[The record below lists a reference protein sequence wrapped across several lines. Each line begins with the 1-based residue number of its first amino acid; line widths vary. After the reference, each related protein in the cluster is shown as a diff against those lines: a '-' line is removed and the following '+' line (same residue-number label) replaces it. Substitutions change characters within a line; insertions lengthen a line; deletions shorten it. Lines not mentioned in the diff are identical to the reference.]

1 MLKAYSKLL
10 DVIEKIEKAF
20 LAAAMA
26 VMIVDMIYQVI
37 MRYIFNSANA
47 WSEELARYLFVFVTY
62 IGAISAMRAN
72 AHLGVDTLISRMK
85 PQVQM
90 VMYVLSQLIIT
101 ALMVILIQGSMKMV
115 AQNTQSRT
123 AALGIPYAFLYSVG
137 ILTGAAIAIL
147 AILNIVH
154 ALKNPSKISEI
165 VTMSTS
171 DDDEIAA
178 DAKDGLE
185 ELSDEEYARRLR
197 EEGGK

>member
-1 MLKAYSKLL
+1 MDKIADKLFKGIDYFTVL
-10 DVIEKIEKAF
+10 RTF
-20 LAAAMA
+20 
-26 VMIVDMIYQVI
+26 
-37 MRYIFNSANA
+37 FNSGLT
-47 WSEELARYLFVFVTY
+47 WSEELARYLFVFVIY

-90 VMYVLSQLIIT
+90 VMYVVSQLIIM
-101 ALMVILIQGSMKMV
+101 ALMVILVQGSLKMV

-123 AALGIPYAFLYSVG
+123 AALGIPYAFLYAVG
-137 ILTGAAIAIL
+137 ILTGVAIAIM

-171 DDDEIAA
+171 DDISLHPFVCC
-178 DAKDGLE
+178 GS
-185 ELSDEEYARRLR
+185 LSQRKTIWQRHRARVQKRL
-197 EEGGK
+197 

>member
-1 MLKAYSKLL
+1 MDKIADKLFKGIDYFTGIL
-10 DVIEKIEKAF
+10 TGLMVLFVF
-20 LAAAMA
+20 LN
-26 VMIVDMIYQVI
+26 VVL
-37 MRYIFNSANA
+37 RTFFNSGLT

-62 IGAISAMRAN
+62 IGAISAM
-72 AHLGVDTLISRMK
+72 GVDTLISRMK

-90 VMYVLSQLIIT
+90 VMYVVSQLIIM
-101 ALMVILIQGSMKMV
+101 ALMVILVQGSLKMV

-123 AALGIPYAFLYSVG
+123 AALGIPYAFLYAVG
-137 ILTGAAIAIL
+137 ILTGVAIAIM

-171 DDDEIAA
+171 DDDEIAS
-178 DAKDGLE
+178 DAKEGSE
-185 ELSDEEYARRLR
+185 KLSDEEYARRLR